1 MATEIKSTSIKSQN
15 IIAEPQANKPGSPE
29 AGQIIQATGTGDIAK
44 GIYHYTGESFFSLD
58 NAQGDLETLR
68 LVLSTDTSAVDFKSA
83 LNSTSTLAGN
93 TNAVPHET
101 STGTGLLGALEIPST
116 GGDALLTEF
125 DANKVFRYFSAGAN
139 NNNDYFGIPIDI
151 PAQTRGQNIVIKF
164 KYRTEE
170 ASATTSNG
178 DFQVSVW
185 DKTNGV
191 KTTQDSTLTTGT
203 TISAG
208 SNILMT
214 SKTNLSV
221 GDKIWFE
228 TGGTGSTVGG
238 VANSL
243 TQAYITSISSTDNNI
258 TVSEDVQVIASGLAV
273 TGWLSDKSTGLLPS
287 ADSDTNKVGKDF
299 SIAVKT
305 EEDTEQIV
313 LYISNKSTTTNVIEL
328 FFDGILVSQ
337 NKFLQ
342 ASSQTKNE
350 SYAVGYSAD
359 FWDTGT
365 GTGGYLFDESM
376 LLSHNGTPPLAQSNL
391 ITISDITGPGTTGTV
406 TAIKAK
412 QSISLTLTAGLDA
425 SATGEV
431 RIYKN
436 DGLLYGASGPDGT
449 VSIEEASLGISL
461 SKDEY
466 VYVWARNP
474 ASRAGYLSI
483 LAQPQTSD
491 VILLESQ
498 DEIFTDWIP
507 YTPSFGGVTSTAA
520 NTKFAYRR
528 VGSSMEIFGSFV
540 SATVAASALYF
551 TLPSGYQVDV
561 STFYPAGRTAIGV
574 ASREAAGIYSY
585 EKGNTAVLFQEAG
598 DVNLDRIYFHSLSTG
613 AAFAAVNGNG
623 FMGTSEAVSVRV
635 WSVPIQGWNSNFNP
649 LLSMPLVDIGS
660 DCEYYNYRF
669 LTNPVNTGT
678 NKSYRLLAN
687 TSTGSEIENTISSL
701 GTIDNSTTEG
711 WSFQASQRVKVH
723 FAVGFACS
731 TTSAG
736 VGIVKLPNAPSTYAN
751 EAWGHSQWNDLG
763 VGGTQDTRTGAGYQG
778 ATSVSI
784 IMEPGEYIQAIIDN
798 TNVQNSAKSGF
809 TLLVERDRSNTNMA
823 HIIKPS
829 VARITYETTRNT
841 SPGGSTGSGAGFVV
855 RPLTTLT
862 GESYFVS
869 IDTSTDT
876 FTLDPGTYQIRW
888 KANGFSTE
896 AFQTRLELDSVAY
909 KYGSLGYS
917 VSTGQAGDVSYGD
930 VVTTVTSSTQTWR
943 LTHIQ
948 SHNNTTNGFGQSQN
962 GWDAPQV
969 HSEIVIEKLK

>member
-15 IIAEPQANKPGSPE
+15 IIAEPQVNKPGSPE

-151 PAQTRGQNIVIKF
+151 PAQSRGQNIVIKF

-191 KTTQDSTLTTGT
+191 KTTQASTLTTGT

-238 VANSL
+238 VTNSL
-243 TQAYITSISSTDNNI
+243 TQAYITEISSTDNNI
-258 TVSEDVQVIASGLAV
+258 KVSEDVQVIASGLAV
-273 TGWLSDKSTGLLPS
+273 AGFLTDKDSGLLPA

-305 EEDTEQIV
+305 EETTAQIV

-350 SYAVGYSAD
+350 SYAVSYSAD

-365 GTGGYLFDESM
+365 GTGGYLFDES
-376 LLSHNGTPPLAQSNL
+376 LLVTHGGTPPLAQSNL

-412 QSISLTLTAGLDA
+412 QSISLTVTAGLDA
-425 SATGEV
+425 SSTGEV

-436 DGLLYGASGPDGT
+436 DGLLYGGSGPDGS

-466 VYVWARNP
+466 IYFWARNP

-498 DEIFTDWIP
+498 DEIFTDWND
-507 YTPSFGGVTSTAA
+507 YTPTLSGSDSPGNISF
-520 NTKFAYRR
+520 KWRR
-528 VGSSMEIFGSFV
+528 VGSEMEIRGIFELGSTTN
-540 SATVAASALYF
+540 SDPATFS
-551 TLPSGYQVDV
+551 LPSGYALDTTNLTSSISSFGDYQYIDDN
-561 STFYPAGRTAIGV
+561 FYITDNSRSGV
-574 ASREAAGIYSY
+574 LVYNGTNTDRLHFAFIVTSGGIY
-585 EKGNTAVLFQEAG
+585 
-598 DVNLDRIYFHSLSTG
+598 NLM
-613 AAFAAVNGNG
+613 N
-623 FMGTSEAVSVRV
+623 GTSSFGSGGSRFVTLNAK
-635 WSVPIQGWNSNFNP
+635 VPIRGFNANFNP
-649 LLSMPLVDIGS
+649 LLSMPLVEIGANL
-660 DCEYYNYRF
+660 EYYSAFNF
-669 LTNPVNTGT
+669 TGGSS
-678 NKSYRLLAN
+678 KSYRAVIRN
-687 TSTGSEIENTISSL
+687 SADVVTNSVSNL
-701 GTIDNSTTEG
+701 GTVNNDATNG
-711 WSFQASQRVKVH
+711 WYFEASQRVKVTIN
-723 FAVGFACS
+723 FALSSG
-731 TTSAG
+731 TG
-736 VGIVKLPNAPSTYAN
+736 VTGASVVKFGPSDTPSSLAN
-751 EAWGHSQWNDLG
+751 NNNGNSQWHG
-763 VGGTQDTRTGAGYQG
+763 KRVVGPDESPGTGYK
-778 ATSVSI
+778 VSSGGSF
-784 IMEPGEYIQAIIDN
+784 IMEAGEYIQVVQDTTSFQDN
-798 TNVQNSAKSGF
+798 DQN
-809 TLLVERDRSNTNMA
+809 TLNMVVEKDFSNTNMA

-829 VARITYETTRNT
+829 VARITYETARNAN
-841 SPGGSTGSGAGFVV
+841 SGGSTGAGAGFVV
-855 RPLTTLT
+855 RPLTNLS
-862 GESYFVS
+862 GESYFVT

-876 FTLDPGTYQIRW
+876 FTLDPGTYQIKW
-888 KANGFSTE
+888 KAYGFSTE
-896 AFQTRLELDSVAY
+896 AFQTRLELDSALY

-917 VSTGQAGDVSYGD
+917 VSTGMANDISYGD

-948 SHNNTTNGFGQSQN
+948 SHNNTTNGFGKAQN
-962 GWDAPQV
+962 GWDAPQI